1 MLDWE
6 FPADRGGVPDDK
18 PNFTKLL
25 REFRK
30 AVDNEEIEDEN
41 FQTLIISAAVAAG
54 RRRID
59 MGYEVKEI
67 VKYLDFINLMRY
79 YFVI

>member
-1 MLDWE
+1 L
-6 FPADRGGVPDDK
+6 
-18 PNFTKLL
+18 
-25 REFRK
+25 RK

-41 FQTLIISAAVAAG
+41 IQPLIISAAVAAG

-67 VKYLDFINLMRY
+67 VKYLDFINLMR
-79 YFVI
+79 